1 MLLTA
6 TMHAPALPLCLLE
19 CLRYDSFLIPMLSVK
34 GAKLLLIGE
43 PPALRDLPQVCIPSP
58 TNLNAAEHCE
68 SSYGVLYKH
77 EAWDEAPRNL
87 DDAGEAFAS
96 TREGVFFFRSF
107 GLFCTSSTSDGICS
121 GVVPG
126 TNEIAYTDTRHI
138 SRAGATYLWP
148 HLCAAYRE
156 YGMIP

>member
-1 MLLTA
+1 MAHRLSQY
-6 TMHAPALPLCLLE
+6 C
-19 CLRYDSFLIPMLSVK
+19 LSVSR
-34 GAKLLLIGE
+34 LS
-43 PPALRDLPQVCIPSP
+43 LRP
-58 TNLNAAEHCE
+58 
-68 SSYGVLYKH
+68 VLSQ
-77 EAWDEAPRNL
+77 
-87 DDAGEAFAS
+87 DAGEAFAS